1 MRKHST
7 NVCPAAFTLVELL
20 VVIAIIGVMVGLLL
34 PAVQMAREA
43 ARRMSCAN
51 NLKQIGLALHNYES
65 VNQKIPPSMCF
76 DPVNRGSSWS
86 IHGRL
91 MPYME
96 QNNLYDQIDLS
107 VGWSNYPILS
117 GFRVPIYVCPSDPKG
132 LELRDTGATGSTSG
146 IQLNPTTYGFNFG
159 TWFIYDPRTNQGGDG
174 ITFPNC
180 RLGFQAVTDG
190 TSNTLFAAEVHA
202 WTAYT
207 RNGGPTSTAVPQNVT
222 EVLAQVASGSA
233 DRLLPNGVGTGH
245 TEWANGHCHH
255 SGFTTTLTPNTA
267 VPYVYNGVTYK
278 NCDYNSQQEGG
289 SSTLPSYAALTSRS
303 FHPGVVNVVLMDGSV
318 RTVSET
324 VELAIWRALGT
335 RAGNEA
341 VQPQ

>member
-1 MRKHST
+1 
-7 NVCPAAFTLVELL
+7 
-20 VVIAIIGVMVGLLL
+20 
-34 PAVQMAREA
+34 
-43 ARRMSCAN
+43 
-51 NLKQIGLALHNYES
+51 
-65 VNQKIPPSMCF
+65 
-76 DPVNRGSSWS
+76 
-86 IHGRL
+86 
-91 MPYME
+91 
-96 QNNLYDQIDLS
+96 
-107 VGWSNYPILS
+107 
-117 GFRVPIYVCPSDPKG
+117 
-132 LELRDTGATGSTSG
+132 
-146 IQLNPTTYGFNFG
+146 
-159 TWFIYDPRTNQGGDG
+159 
-174 ITFPNC
+174 
-180 RLGFQAVTDG
+180 
-190 TSNTLFAAEVHA
+190 
-202 WTAYT
+202 
-207 RNGGPTSTAVPQNVT
+207 
-222 EVLAQVASGSA
+222 VLAQVASGSA